1 MIEIE
6 LFDGTIL
13 EFPEGT
19 PDDVIN
25 RVAMQET
32 MAIQGKEP
40 KADQSIG
47 EMLYENIVGV
57 GEADTPGEKLGQ
69 YIRGGTAALARGIA
83 DIPAIPANIAQLG
96 AMGVEKLLGM
106 EEPSAVSRALESLP
120 DTREAL
126 ASVPIIGP
134 ESQYVA
140 PGTAGEYIS
149 TIGEFA
155 GGAGPLSKTGAA
167 KEVAENMLRYGVLPG
182 AASEAAGQAT
192 EGTFLEPYARTA
204 AGLGAGLLAQK
215 RMPVGGKS
223 QTAELARTVEEG
235 GVKLSA
241 GQATR
246 SDLIRRLEGKTQ
258 PSGGQL
264 DQFTSSVMKMMGSGS
279 KTADPKSLS
288 QLGDDI
294 VKQMDDAVRG
304 VKIKTQPAHGAA
316 AKFIGQRYLE
326 RVPAGNLT
334 PRIKGIADEID
345 ALAKANQPVSLS
357 QLKEWRMDI
366 GDLTVVDDIPT
377 RNAAHALRNLIDKM
391 TDEALRASG
400 RAENIAKLKK
410 ARERFRNFVG
420 LRDAATRAGAEA
432 GDLSPAQLN
441 QSMIRAQGRT
451 NYATGR
457 TTDMADF
464 TRGAA
469 ATMRPMPTV
478 EAGGVRRLAN
488 AAPLASA
495 IGAATGVGALTANPL
510 LAGAAGAVGA
520 MAPAAMQAGV
530 RSRPV
535 QNVIRNPAA
544 TAAELRY
551 ILPGLLSQ

>member
-25 RVAMQET
+25 KVAMQET
-32 MAIQGKEP
+32 MALQGKEVP
-40 KADQSIG
+40 KDQSIG
-47 EMLYENIVGV
+47 GMLYENIIGV

-69 YIRGGTAALARGIA
+69 YIRGGGAALARGIA
-83 DIPAIPANIAQLG
+83 DIPAIPANLAQLG
-96 AMGVEKLLGM
+96 ALGVEKLLGM

-126 ASVPIIGP
+126 AAVPVIGP

-140 PGTAGEYIS
+140 PGTAGEFIS

-155 GGAGPLSKTGAA
+155 GGAGPLSKTGKV

-192 EGTFLEPYARTA
+192 EGTALEPYARTA
-204 AGLGAGLLAQK
+204 AGLATGLLAQK
-215 RMPVGGKS
+215 RMPVSGES
-223 QTAELARTVEEG
+223 QMAKLARTVEEG
-235 GVKLSA
+235 GVDLTA
-241 GQATR
+241 GQAR
-246 SDLIRRLEGKTQ
+246 KSDFLRRLEGKTQ

-264 DQFTSSVMKMMGSGS
+264 DQFTASAMKMMGSSS
-279 KTADPKSLS
+279 KTADPESLAKLS
-288 QLGDDI
+288 NDI
-294 VKQMDDAVRG
+294 LKQMDDAVRG
-304 VKIKTQPAHGAA
+304 VKIKPQASHGQA

-326 RVPAGNLT
+326 RVPAGSLT
-334 PRIKGIADEID
+334 PRIKGIADEI
-345 ALAKANQPVSLS
+345 AQLSQTKQPISLA
-357 QLKEWRMDI
+357 QLKEWRIDI
-366 GDLTVVDDIPT
+366 GDLTIVDDQAT
-377 RNAAHALRNLIDKM
+377 RNAAHGLRNLIDKM
-391 TDEALRASG
+391 TDDALRAAG
-400 RAENIAKLKK
+400 RAENIAQLKK
-410 ARERFRNFVG
+410 GRERFRNFVG

-432 GDLSPAQLN
+432 GELSPAQLN

-469 ATMRPMPTV
+469 ATLRPMSAV
-478 EAGGVRRLAN
+478 ESGGVRRIAN

-495 IGAATGVGALTANPL
+495 AAAATGVGALTANPI

-520 MAPAAMQAGV
+520 MAPAAIQAGV

-535 QNVIRNPAA
+535 QNILRNPAA

-551 ILPGLLSQ
+551 FMPGLLSQ

>member
-25 RVAMQET
+25 KVAMQET

-47 EMLYENIVGV
+47 QMLYENIVGV

-69 YIRGGTAALARGIA
+69 YIRGAGAAVARGIA
-83 DIPAIPANIAQLG
+83 DVPAIPANIAQLG
-96 AMGVEKLLGM
+96 ALGVEKLLGM

-120 DTREAL
+120 ETRDVL
-126 ASVPIIGP
+126 STLTGG
-134 ESQYVA
+134 ESEYVA

-155 GGAGPLSKTGAA
+155 GGVGPLSKTGRA

-192 EGTFLEPYARTA
+192 EGTVLEPYARTA

-235 GVKLSA
+235 GVNLSA

-246 SDLIRRLEGKTQ
+246 SDFIRRLEGKTQ
-258 PSGGQL
+258 PTGGQL
-264 DQFTSSVMKMMGSGS
+264 DQFTSSVMKMMGSSS

-294 VKQMDDAVRG
+294 IKQMDDAVRG

-366 GDLTVVDDIPT
+366 GDLTIVDDIPT

-410 ARERFRNFVG
+410 ARERYRNFVG

-520 MAPAAMQAGV
+520 MAPAAIQAGV

>member
-1 MIEIE
+1 MDQMMTALRNADAAGDTEAATRIAAMI
-6 LFDGTIL
+6 
-13 EFPEGT
+13 
-19 PDDVIN
+19 
-25 RVAMQET
+25 
-32 MAIQGKEP
+32 KEAS
-40 KADQSIG
+40 KDQSIG

-69 YIRGGTAALARGIA
+69 YIRGGGAALARGIA
-83 DIPAIPANIAQLG
+83 DIPAIPANLAQLG
-96 AMGVEKLLGM
+96 ALGVEKLLGM

-120 DTREAL
+120 ETLDYLSAVT
-126 ASVPIIGP
+126 GG
-134 ESQYVA
+134 ESEYVA
-140 PGTAGEYIS
+140 PGTAGEFIS

-155 GGAGPLSKTGAA
+155 GGAGPLSKTGKV

-192 EGTFLEPYARTA
+192 EGTALEPYARTA
-204 AGLGAGLLAQK
+204 AGLTAGLLAQK
-215 RMPVGGKS
+215 KVPVGGES
-223 QTAELARTVEEG
+223 QMAKLARTVEEG
-235 GVKLSA
+235 GVDLTA
-241 GQATR
+241 GQATK
-246 SDLIRRLEGKTQ
+246 SDFLRRLEGRTQ
-258 PSGGQL
+258 PSGKQL
-264 DQFTSSVMKMMGSGS
+264 DQFTASAMKMMGSSS
-279 KTADPKSLS
+279 KTADPESLA
-288 QLGDDI
+288 QLGQDI

-304 VKIKTQPAHGAA
+304 VKIKTQPSHGAA

-345 ALAKANQPVSLS
+345 DLAKTNQPVSLA

-391 TDEALRASG
+391 TDDALRAAG
-400 RAENIAKLKK
+400 RGENIAQLKK
-410 ARERFRNFVG
+410 GRERFRNFVG

-469 ATMRPMPTV
+469 ATLRPMQAV
-478 EAGGVRRLAN
+478 EPAGVRRLAN

-495 IGAATGVGALTANPL
+495 VAAATGAGALTGNPIIAGM
-510 LAGAAGAVGA
+510 AGAAGA
-520 MAPAAMQAGV
+520 MAPAALQAGV
-530 RSRPV
+530 RSAPV
-535 QNVIRNPAA
+535 QNIVRNPAA

-551 ILPGLLSQ
+551 FMPGLLSQ